1 MQVVN
6 VAEAAGLL
14 GVSEAQVGRLISRGD
29 ISATRWG
36 RSWVIPTASVHRYIN
51 LRPERGRPFPSMKAW
66 EVLLTAS
73 PSNME
78 EVRALAISCRRRAE
92 RFDARIV
99 IGMLDHVRND
109 SRVMLSGVD
118 SAKHFGAAVS
128 VQPPLDFYLRKSD
141 ADSFYK
147 EFVPDLSSSE
157 NNCVLRI
164 LDDESIDDIPQGQY
178 VPLLVALVDLI
189 AEGDYRSAN
198 EAFKS
203 FEVLNGNRSSNS
215 SG

>member
-6 VAEAAGLL
+6 VAEAADLL

-29 ISATRWG
+29 ISASRWG
-36 RSWVIPTASVHRYIN
+36 RSWVIPTVSVHRYLN
-51 LRPERGRPFPSMKAW
+51 LRPERGRPFPYVKAW
-66 EVLLTAS
+66 EVLRTTS
-73 PSNME
+73 PSSLE

-92 RFDARIV
+92 RHDARIV
-99 IGMLDHVRND
+99 AGMLDHVRND
-109 SRVMLSGVD
+109 SRIMLSGVD

-141 ADSFYK
+141 VDSFYK
-147 EFVPDLSSSE
+147 DYEPNSSSNE
-157 NNCVLRI
+157 HNCVIRVIEDVSTL
-164 LDDESIDDIPQGQY
+164 DIPSGQY

-189 AEGDYRSAN
+189 AEGDYRSAK

-203 FEVLNGNRSSNS
+203 FEVLNGDKSSKS